1 MRLIKNNDNPINESK
16 IINQIRALGIDM
28 ISDANS
34 GHPGI
39 VLGAAPIL
47 YSLYAHHLRINPD
60 SPNFYNRD
68 RFIMSAGHG
77 SALLYATLYMAG
89 FHLEIEDL
97 KNFRKIHSKTPGHPE
112 YKVTPGVDM
121 TTGPLGQGIATAVG
135 MAMAEARLREKY
147 NKYEKKLIDFYTYV
161 LCGDGD
167 LMEGVSYEALS
178 LAGNLKLN
186 KLIILYDSNEITLD
200 GKTKQAFD
208 ENIKLRFEAIGFN
221 YIKVNEG
228 EDYQAIS
235 KAIEDAKKSSDKPT
249 IIEVK
254 TTIGKFSMNEGTNK
268 VHGGPLTKED
278 VTNIKEK
285 LKLRDITYN
294 ISNDTI
300 EDFQFLIHERCSS
313 LESDFEEKFNKLDE
327 NIKNELSF
335 LMGEEK
341 SLPIKDLEYIEP
353 DNQIESPRDTS
364 SKILNSIMKDNPY
377 MLGGSADLFS
387 STKTYIK
394 EGGDYSHHNYL
405 GSNIFFGVR
414 EHAMGAILNGLAL
427 CGYRVYGSTFLAFS
441 NYLTPAIR
449 MAAILNLPIIY
460 IFTHD
465 SISIGED
472 GPTHQPIEQLA
483 QLRVIPNVEV
493 YRPCDANEV
502 IGTYKAIMKKN
513 SGPTVISLS
522 KTNVKILDTTKTTEV
537 ENGAYIIRDSI
548 RKLDGIIISTG
559 EEVHLALEV
568 ANRLSIKG
576 IDIRVVSMPCM
587 EHFLKKENEYKE
599 KILPVGI
606 KKIVLECASS
616 MSWNKIVFNDKYLIT
631 LDEFGYSGTKSE
643 VYQEFGFD
651 INSLE
656 EKIENLLK

>member
-1 MRLIKNNDNPINESK
+1 MRLMKNNNNPINESK

-28 ISDANS
+28 IHDANS

-60 SPNFYNRD
+60 NPTFYNRD

-89 FHLEIEDL
+89 FDLEIEDL
-97 KNFRKIHSKTPGHPE
+97 KKFRKIHSKTPGHPE
-112 YKVTPGVDM
+112 YKITPGVDM
-121 TTGPLGQGIATAVG
+121 TTGPLGQGVATAVG

-147 NKYEKKLIDFYTYV
+147 NKYEKRLIDFYTYV

-178 LAGNLKLN
+178 LAGTLKLN
-186 KLIILYDSNEITLD
+186 KLIILYDSNETTLD
-200 GKTKQAFD
+200 GKTNQSFD
-208 ENIKLRFEAIGFN
+208 ENIKLRFEAMGFR
-221 YIKVNEG
+221 YSKVNDG
-228 EDYQAIS
+228 EDFQAIS
-235 KAIEDAKKSSDKPT
+235 KAIEDAKKSCDKPS
-249 IIEVK
+249 IIEIK
-254 TTIGKFSMNEGTNK
+254 TTIGKFSINEGTNK

-278 VTNIKEK
+278 ITSIKEK

-300 EDFQFLIHERCSS
+300 EDFQFFIHERCAN
-313 LESDFEEKFNKLDE
+313 LESEFKEKFNRLDE

-353 DNQIESPRDTS
+353 DSQTESPRDTS
-364 SKILNSIMKDNPY
+364 SKILNSIMRDNPY
-377 MLGGSADLFS
+377 MLGGSADLFGA
-387 STKTYIK
+387 TKTYI
-394 EGGDYSHHNYL
+394 EDGGDYSHHNYL

-441 NYLTPAIR
+441 NYLMPAIR

-472 GPTHQPIEQLA
+472 GLTHQPIEQLA
-483 QLRVIPNVEV
+483 QLRVMPNVEV
-493 YRPCDANEV
+493 YRPSDANEV
-502 IGTYKAIMKKN
+502 IGTYKTIMKKN
-513 SGPTVISLS
+513 IGPSVVCLS
-522 KTNVKILDTTKTTEV
+522 KTNVKILDTTKITEV
-537 ENGAYIIRDSI
+537 ENGAYIIKDSQ

-568 ANRLSIKG
+568 ANNLSIKG
-576 IDIRVVSMPCM
+576 IDIRVVSMPSM
-587 EHFLKKENEYKE
+587 ERFLKKDDEYKE

-616 MSWNKIVFNDKYLIT
+616 MPWNKIVFNDKYLIT
-631 LDEFGYSGTKSE
+631 LDEFGYSGTKEE

-651 INSLE
+651 IQSLE
-656 EKIENLLK
+656 EKIEHLLK

>member
-1 MRLIKNNDNPINESK
+1 MRLMKNNSNPINESK

-28 ISDANS
+28 IHDANS

-47 YSLYAHHLRINPD
+47 YSLYAHHLRINPEN
-60 SPNFYNRD
+60 PNLYNRD

-89 FHLEIEDL
+89 FDLEIEDL
-97 KNFRKIHSKTPGHPE
+97 KKFRKIHSKTPGHPE
-112 YKVTPGVDM
+112 YKITPGVDM
-121 TTGPLGQGIATAVG
+121 TTGPLGQGVATAVG

-147 NKYEKKLIDFYTYV
+147 NKYEKRLIDFYTYV

-167 LMEGVSYEALS
+167 LMEGVSHEALS
-178 LAGNLKLN
+178 LAGTLKLN
-186 KLIILYDSNEITLD
+186 KLIILYDSNETTLD
-200 GKTKQAFD
+200 GKTNQSFD
-208 ENIKLRFEAIGFN
+208 ENIKLRFEAMGFR
-221 YIKVNEG
+221 YSKVNDG
-228 EDYQAIS
+228 EDFQAIS
-235 KAIEDAKKSSDKPT
+235 KAIEDAKKSCDKPS
-249 IIEVK
+249 IIEIK
-254 TTIGKFSMNEGTNK
+254 TTIGKFSINEGTNK

-278 VTNIKEK
+278 ITSIKEK

-300 EDFQFLIHERCSS
+300 EDFQFFIHERCAN
-313 LESDFEEKFNKLDE
+313 LESEFKEKFNKLDE
-327 NIKNELSF
+327 DTKNELSF

-353 DNQIESPRDTS
+353 DSQIESPRDTS

-377 MLGGSADLFS
+377 MLGGSADLFGA
-387 STKTYIK
+387 TKTYIE

-441 NYLTPAIR
+441 NYLMPAIR
-449 MAAILNLPIIY
+449 MAAILNLPVIY

-472 GPTHQPIEQLA
+472 GLTHQPIEQLA
-483 QLRVIPNVEV
+483 QLRVMPNVEV
-493 YRPCDANEV
+493 YRPCDANEA
-502 IGTYKAIMKKN
+502 IGTYKTIMKKN
-513 SGPTVISLS
+513 IGPSIICLS
-522 KTNVKILDTTKTTEV
+522 KANVNILDTTKITEV
-537 ENGAYIIRDSI
+537 ENGAYIIKDSL

-568 ANRLSIKG
+568 ANNLSIKG
-576 IDIRVVSMPCM
+576 INIRVVSMPSM
-587 EHFLKKENEYKE
+587 ERFLKKDDEYKE

-616 MSWNKIVFNDKYLIT
+616 MPWNKIVFNDKYLIT
-631 LDEFGYSGTKSE
+631 LNEFGYSGTKEE

-651 INSLE
+651 IQSLE
-656 EKIENLLK
+656 EKIEHLLK

>member
-1 MRLIKNNDNPINESK
+1 MRLMKNNNNPINESK

-28 ISDANS
+28 IHDANS

-47 YSLYAHHLRINPD
+47 YSLYAHHLRIAPNN
-60 SPNFYNRD
+60 PNFYNRD

-97 KNFRKIHSKTPGHPE
+97 KKFRKIHSKTPGHPE
-112 YKVTPGVDM
+112 YRVTPGVDM

-178 LAGNLKLN
+178 LAGTLKLN
-186 KLIILYDSNEITLD
+186 KLIILYDSNETTLD
-200 GKTKQAFD
+200 GKTNQSFD
-208 ENIKLRFEAIGFN
+208 ENIKLRFEAMGFH
-221 YIKVNEG
+221 YMKVNDG
-228 EDYQAIS
+228 EDIQAIS
-235 KAIEDAKKSSDKPT
+235 KAIEEAKKSNDKPT

-278 VTNIKEK
+278 ITNIKEK

-294 ISNDTI
+294 VSNDTI
-300 EDFQFLIHERCSS
+300 EDFQFLIHERCSK
-313 LESDFEEKFNKLDE
+313 LELEFEEKFNKLDE
-327 NIKNELSF
+327 NIKKELSF
-335 LMGEEK
+335 LIGEEK
-341 SLPIKDLEYIEP
+341 SLPIKELEYIEP
-353 DNQIESPRDTS
+353 DNQIESSRDTS

-377 MLGGSADLFS
+377 MLGGSADLFGA
-387 STKTYIK
+387 TKTYIE
-394 EGGDYSHHNYL
+394 EGEDYSHHNYL
-405 GSNIFFGVR
+405 GRNIFFGVR

-441 NYLTPAIR
+441 NYLMPAIR
-449 MAAILNLPIIY
+449 MAAILNLPVIY

-472 GPTHQPIEQLA
+472 GLTHQPIEQLA
-483 QLRVIPNVEV
+483 QLRVMPNVEV

-502 IGTYKAIMKKN
+502 IGTYKSIMKKN
-513 SGPTVISLS
+513 TGPSVICLS

-537 ENGAYIIRDSI
+537 ENGAYIIKDSR

-559 EEVHLALEV
+559 EEVHLALEI
-568 ANRLSIKG
+568 ANRLSTKG
-576 IDIRVVSMPCM
+576 VDIRIVSMPSM
-587 EHFLKKENEYKE
+587 ERFLKKDNEYKE
-599 KILPVGI
+599 KILPVGV

-616 MSWNKIVFNDKYLIT
+616 MPWNKIVFNDKYLIT
-631 LDEFGYSGTKSE
+631 LDKFGYSGTKE
-643 VYQEFGFD
+643 EIYQEFGFD
-651 INSLE
+651 INTLE
-656 EKIENLLK
+656 EKIEYLLK

>member
-1 MRLIKNNDNPINESK
+1 MRLIKNNENPINESK

-28 ISDANS
+28 ISEANS

-47 YSLYAHHLRINPD
+47 YSLYAHHLRITPD
-60 SPNFYNRD
+60 NPNFYNRD

-89 FHLEIEDL
+89 FHLEMEDL

-112 YKVTPGVDM
+112 YKITPGVDM

-147 NKYEKKLIDFYTYV
+147 NKYEKKLIDFHTYV

-186 KLIILYDSNEITLD
+186 KLIVLYDSNEITLD
-200 GKTKQAFD
+200 GKTKQSFD

-221 YIKVNEG
+221 YTKVNDG

-235 KAIEDAKKSSDKPT
+235 KAIEDAKKSNDKPT
-249 IIEVK
+249 IIEIK

-268 VHGGPLTKED
+268 VHGGPLARED
-278 VTNIKEK
+278 ITNIKER

-300 EDFQFLIHERCSS
+300 EDFQFFIHERCAK
-313 LESDFEEKFNKLDE
+313 LESEFEEKLNKLDE
-327 NIKNELSF
+327 DIKKELAF
-335 LMGEEK
+335 LMGDEK
-341 SLPIKDLEYIEP
+341 ALPIKDLEYIEP
-353 DNQIESPRDTS
+353 DNQIESTRDTS

-377 MLGGSADLFS
+377 MLGGSADLFGA
-387 STKTYIK
+387 TKTYIK
-394 EGGDYSHHNYL
+394 EDGDYSSHNYL

-427 CGYRVYGSTFLAFS
+427 CGYRVYGSTFLTFS
-441 NYLTPAIR
+441 NYLIPAIR

-472 GPTHQPIEQLA
+472 GPTHQPVEQLA
-483 QLRVIPNVEV
+483 QLRVMPNIEV

-502 IGTYKAIMKKN
+502 IGTYKIVMKKN
-513 SGPTVISLS
+513 SGPSVICLS
-522 KTNVKILDTTKTTEV
+522 KTNIKILDTTKTTEV

-576 IDIRVVSMPCM
+576 IDIRVVSMPSM
-587 EHFLKKENEYKE
+587 ERFIKKEDEYKE
-599 KILPVGI
+599 KILPIGI

-616 MSWNKIVFNDKYLIT
+616 MPWNKIVFNDKYLIT
-631 LDEFGYSGTKSE
+631 LDEFGYSGTKEE

-651 INSLE
+651 IDSLE